1 MPPSESESSREREL
15 ARERERERHARHQHS
30 NSETFRASIPMWDSS
45 DPERAPPPL
54 PLNPSSPRITTGPS
68 TSAVVAAAAAA
79 LTERA
84 RESAGPSAYT
94 TNPMPTR
101 EVSPTKGLI
110 KGPHHKRMQSLQ
122 SSSGNVRDISNS
134 IDSKPRGDERTPERA
149 LEKYQARSTTPT
161 TFYRDVGR
169 ELGERSPEKSPS
181 RAGTPS
187 HYARDIGRDASTVRQ
202 PLRPAKSILG
212 ENTPPTSATMLA
224 IQNMPT
230 PSVPDPPKAE
240 TVHSS
245 ALVRTPQTFDALST
259 QILSLTSIATNLQR
273 EMAQLSRRSK
283 DNATDLISLKEA
295 TQARDED
302 IRLSLRELVRS
313 LSQGIY
319 SRGAEPSPRHVHDGS
334 NGERGS
340 FYLDSGPHTSPPGV
354 GVQTKSVLLPRIPSP
369 NTFAVS
375 LEREYASSPHHIE
388 GTASL
393 AMLEKIIREM
403 GTKEGQERLLR
414 SLSEL
419 VDKMNKD
426 GLETAKKL
434 EEIVSFLKK
443 GSRTQVTVHHSESAP
458 GTGGGNGNGPP
469 QLEFDSDASRSGPL
483 AKTSKD
489 VTTHGNPSGTSTANG
504 GDGRKPF
511 TSPRAADFVGED
523 ILKVLRRLKD
533 SVTENGGL
541 TAEVKALVRELR
553 GEVLGMGR
561 ELGRKLDEAGSAR
574 GQDSSNNVAAGKEEL
589 AKIVEEGLAELK
601 DHMDRVFREN
611 RRQSS
616 SSSISRSTVDSQ
628 EIFEAV
634 KSALSEMPLQ
644 RQADAPEANPG
655 LEKEEILEAVREAW
669 EAYKPE
675 IELQNFGLER
685 EEILQCLREGLE
697 QYKPQQETRDVGGI
711 SREEVLEAVREAL
724 EHFTPPA
731 RIETEAGI
739 TREEIL
745 ATVRECLETF
755 EFPTSTAVTVR
766 EPEITRDNL
775 LDAVK
780 EGLGAFEF
788 PVQPPASGRELDIT
802 RDDVL
807 DAVKEGLEGIPTP
820 SDKLSEQ
827 VLEKLQDIFEE
838 MKTELRTASH
848 ETKQDVAASGRNTEQ
863 ALDALKDGLEHL
875 RVSIESYADKAVDT
889 TGKDEILDAI
899 RERLDHVK
907 DDLGS
912 SIVRSG
918 DIISDKDEI
927 LYGMREGLSSLRSE
941 IQRMIENTGSSAG
954 TDEILDAINNGLDTL
969 RGDIERSVDKPVD
982 MTISYEILDTLKDG
996 IAGLKVDIDQLL
1008 ADRDRDG
1015 TIGRIEDKPIDMT
1028 VCYEILDTLKD
1039 GIAGIRADIDQL
1051 QADKDEG
1058 TKTDIGKAI
1067 DQPVDMTISYEILD
1081 TLKDGIAS
1089 LRADIDR
1096 LHADRDT
1103 ASVTDKSVDT
1113 TTTYEIL
1120 DVLKDG
1126 LADLRADIGRLQAE
1140 KGMNAKAE
1148 SEEALEDLKA
1158 GISGIKADLDALRAG
1173 SDRDAETRSGEA
1185 FDDLKAWISGIR
1197 ADVDRLCADKERDTR
1212 TDSDEVF
1219 EDLKIGI
1226 AGLKADIG
1234 RLHEDKDRSAGSESG
1249 QLIVADSLKR
1259 NDIENL
1265 ELLIA
1270 QLRVKV
1276 ESLEVS
1282 EPQATSVPDP
1292 PSPPENAL
1300 SRQDLS
1306 PLEDAL
1312 KDVQEA
1318 ITAIASREKQ
1328 QDEDQVKREDVNAIE
1343 TLLRNT
1349 KARIDEM
1356 ELPDPDTVV
1365 KRDDLDVVEDLV
1377 RDTKEAFEHFAA
1389 RMDAHGAKREDMTEM
1404 EALLKEVRAG
1414 LEEIREKVAFSTE
1427 GEDRVTKVDIET
1439 LGTLCAETNAKISE
1453 LALPDPE
1460 QLPSKTDLEALGDII
1475 HEYKAKVDTDTEA
1488 TTKAIE
1494 DRKAENEGLG
1504 VNLEE
1509 MRGFLADLRDELRTK
1524 LEEGGQSVED
1534 LGKTLEELEE
1544 AISSNTNSGNVEIR
1558 ELMEIVT
1565 REFERFHGDIED
1577 SKLGADEKA
1586 TELIQKMEETRHA
1599 LLAGLLEKLDERF
1612 DAIMAKYEDAQRTSE
1627 QKETDKD
1634 DVLSSTKAITEEL
1647 KSLTEALA
1655 TTVRDASEKIGDDS
1669 KTVFSRVDETYAR
1682 IDEIHTEAKEEHHQ
1696 TRQEIVK
1703 ATTAVED
1710 LGGTVMEYQP
1720 KILSTIK
1727 DVLLIVGQHYEQ
1739 AQQQAMGKKS
1749 RASSTSSN
1757 VPPPPPPAM
1766 IRDIA
1771 EKYDDTEVQTK
1782 LDRLLNH
1789 ATTSG
1794 KSFAQIELLDQIHQ
1808 QVMATAAEVSEF
1820 VAVQAKLITEDHEGK
1835 ERQAEE
1841 AAIALEKRLAQKEIV
1856 EAEVI
1861 GLKDESEMLREAV
1874 AALRA
1879 EKEELTTQKTRL
1891 AADVSGLETAV
1902 RLRREELAT
1911 MESRAEAL
1919 ERRILEGIIDHS
1931 RALLISH
1938 PSRDERNMSL
1948 KRVPNGA
1955 LPNRHSISQSGIGVA
1970 LKARSPASRLN
1981 PSGASNSG
1989 RRILSLNQ
1997 ITGNAPASASGL
2009 SGTALPEKG
2018 ITSLKRSQS
2027 VRTGHSAGV
2036 VGGYVRKSS
2045 WGGKGRFEGTLDKE
2059 NEVFREEDDDSTEG
2073 SMTEE
2078 IDRRTS
2084 YGTTTM
2090 GTELTLAENPGA
2102 ETGDEMD
2109 PDGGR
2114 MILYTGHGDDD
2125 DGDYED
2131 EAESRRISSST
2142 VNVTI
2147 SSVDG

>member
-1 MPPSESESSREREL
+1 MPSSENESSREREL

-30 NSETFRASIPMWDSS
+30 NSESFRASIPMWDSS

-54 PLNPSSPRITTGPS
+54 PLNPSSPRITTGPN

-84 RESAGPSAYT
+84 RENAGPSAYT
-94 TNPMPTR
+94 TNPMPAR

-110 KGPHHKRMQSLQ
+110 KGHHHKRMQSLQ

-134 IDSKPRGDERTPERA
+134 IDGGRPRGDERTPERA

-169 ELGERSPEKSPS
+169 EHGERSPEKSPS

-187 HYARDIGRDASTVRQ
+187 HYTRDIGRDTPTIRQ

-230 PSVPDPPKAE
+230 PSVSDPPKAE
-240 TVHSS
+240 PMHSS

-302 IRLSLRELVRS
+302 IRLSLRELVRN
-313 LSQGIY
+313 LSQGIFTRGTEPG
-319 SRGAEPSPRHVHDGS
+319 SRSVHDSS

-354 GVQTKSVLLPRIPSP
+354 GIPTKSVLLPRIPSP

-403 GTKEGQERLLR
+403 GTKEGQERLLC

-426 GLETAKKL
+426 GMETAKKL
-434 EEIVSFLKK
+434 EEIVDFLKR
-443 GSRTQVTVHHSESAP
+443 GSGTQVAAHHSESVP
-458 GTGGGNGNGPP
+458 STGSGNGNGQP

-489 VTTHGNPSGTSTANG
+489 VTTHGNPPGTNTANG

-574 GQDSSNNVAAGKEEL
+574 GQDSSDKAAAGKEEL
-589 AKIVEEGLAELK
+589 VRIVEEGLAELK

-616 SSSISRSTVDSQ
+616 SSSISRSTVDAQ

-634 KSALSEMPLQ
+634 KSALGEMPLQ
-644 RQADAPEANPG
+644 RQADAQEPNPG

-697 QYKPQQETRDVGGI
+697 QYKPHQETREVGGV
-711 SREEVLEAVREAL
+711 SREEVLEAVKEAL

-745 ATVRECLETF
+745 ETVRECLETF
-755 EFPTSTAVTVR
+755 EFPTPTAVTAR

-788 PVQPPASGRELDIT
+788 PVQAPGSSRELDIT

-807 DAVKEGLEGIPTP
+807 DAVKEGLDGIPTP
-820 SDKLSEQ
+820 SGRLSEQ
-827 VLEKLQDIFEE
+827 VLEKLQEVFEE
-838 MKTELRTASH
+838 MRTEFRAVSV
-848 ETKQDVAASGRNTEQ
+848 EAKQNVAASGRDTEQ
-863 ALDALKDGLEHL
+863 VLDALKDGLEHL
-875 RVSIESYADKAVDT
+875 RVDIESYVDKAVDVT
-889 TGKDEILDAI
+889 SKDEILDAL
-899 RERLDHVK
+899 RDRLDHVK

-918 DIISDKDEI
+918 DIVSDKDEI

-941 IQRMIENTGSSAG
+941 MQRMMEKPGSSTG

-969 RGDIERSVDKPVD
+969 RSDIERTVDKPVD

-996 IAGLKVDIDQLL
+996 VASLKTDIDQLL
-1008 ADRDRDG
+1008 GDRERDAG
-1015 TIGRIEDKPIDMT
+1015 TEIGRIADKPIDMT

-1039 GIAGIRADIDQL
+1039 GIAGVRADIDQL
-1051 QADKDEG
+1051 QADKDMN
-1058 TKTDIGKAI
+1058 TKTDVEKIV
-1067 DQPVDMTISYEILD
+1067 DQPVDMTLSYEILD
-1081 TLKDGIAS
+1081 TLKDGIAG

-1103 ASVTDKSVDT
+1103 VSDVDKSVDT
-1113 TTTYEIL
+1113 TISYEIL
-1120 DVLKDG
+1120 DTLKDG
-1126 LADLRADIGRLQAE
+1126 LANLRADIDRLQAE
-1140 KGMNAKAE
+1140 NGMNAKAE
-1148 SEEALEDLKA
+1148 SEDALEDLKT
-1158 GISGIKADLDALRAG
+1158 GIAGIKADLDVLRADN
-1173 SDRDAETRSGEA
+1173 DRDAETHSGEA
-1185 FDDLKAWISGIR
+1185 FDDLKVWISGIR
-1197 ADVDRLCADKERDTR
+1197 ADVDRLCADKERDAR
-1212 TDSDEVF
+1212 TDPDEAF
-1219 EDLKIGI
+1219 EDLKVGI
-1226 AGLKADIG
+1226 AGLKADID
-1234 RLHEDKDRSAGSESG
+1234 RLHEDKDRNPGSELG

-1265 ELLIA
+1265 EVLIA
-1270 QLRVKV
+1270 QLRIKV
-1276 ESLEVS
+1276 ESLDVP
-1282 EPQATSVPDP
+1282 EPQVASVPDP

-1306 PLEDAL
+1306 SLEEAL
-1312 KDVQEA
+1312 KA
-1318 ITAIASREKQ
+1318 IQDAVTIIASREKQ
-1328 QDEDQVKREDVNAIE
+1328 EDEDQVKREDVDAIE

-1349 KARIDEM
+1349 KAKIDDM
-1356 ELPDPDTVV
+1356 VLPDPDAIV
-1365 KRDDLDVVEDLV
+1365 KRDDLNIVENLV
-1377 RDTKEAFEHFAA
+1377 KETKEAFEHFAA
-1389 RMDAHGAKREDMTEM
+1389 QTNADGVKKEDMSEM

-1414 LEEIREKVAFSTE
+1414 LEEIRERAASSTE
-1427 GEDRVTKVDIET
+1427 GEDRVTKIDIET
-1439 LGTLCAETNAKISE
+1439 LGTLCAETNAKISD
-1453 LALPDPE
+1453 LVLPDPE
-1460 QLPSKTDLEALGDII
+1460 QLPSKVDLEALGDII
-1475 HEYKAKVDTDTEA
+1475 HVYKAKVDTDTEA
-1488 TTKAIE
+1488 TTRAIE

-1504 VNLEE
+1504 ATLEE
-1509 MRGFLADLRDELRTK
+1509 VKGFLADLREELKTK
-1524 LEEGGQSVED
+1524 LEEGGQSVEE
-1534 LGKTLEELEE
+1534 LGNFLEELEE
-1544 AISSNTNSGNVEIR
+1544 NINSNTNSRNVEIK
-1558 ELMEIVT
+1558 ELMEIIT
-1565 REFERFHGDIED
+1565 REFERCHGDIED
-1577 SKLGADEKA
+1577 GKLGADEKA
-1586 TELIQKMEETRHA
+1586 AELVQKMEETRHA
-1599 LLAGLLEKLDERF
+1599 LLADLLERLDERF
-1612 DAIMAKYEDAQRTSE
+1612 DVIVAKYEDAQKMSE

-1634 DVLSSTKAITEEL
+1634 NVLSSTKAITEEL
-1647 KSLTEALA
+1647 KSLIQALTA
-1655 TTVRDASEKIGDDS
+1655 TVHDTSEKIGDDS

-1682 IDEIHTEAKEEHHQ
+1682 IDEIHNEAKEEHHQ

-1703 ATTAVED
+1703 AMAAVGG
-1710 LGGTVMEYQP
+1710 LGETVMEYQP
-1720 KILSTIK
+1720 KILSTVK
-1727 DVLLIVGQHYEQ
+1727 DVLLVVGQHYEQ
-1739 AQQQAMGKKS
+1739 AQQQAMGRKS

-1757 VPPPPPPAM
+1757 APSPAM

-1789 ATTSG
+1789 ATTTG
-1794 KSFAQIELLDQIHQ
+1794 QSFAQIDLLDQIHQ

-1820 VAVQAKLITEDHEGK
+1820 VAVQARLITEDHESK

-1841 AAIALEKRLAQKEIV
+1841 AATALERRLAQKEIV
-1856 EAEVI
+1856 EAEVV

-1902 RLRREELAT
+1902 KLRREELAM
-1911 MESRAEAL
+1911 MESRAETL
-1919 ERRILEGIIDHS
+1919 ERRILEGVIDHS

-1948 KRVPNGA
+1948 KRVPNHA

-1970 LKARSPASRLN
+1970 LKARSPATRLN
-1981 PSGASNSG
+1981 PSGASNPG

-1997 ITGNAPASASGL
+1997 ITGNAPAGTSGL
-2009 SGTALPEKG
+2009 TGTSSPEKG
-2018 ITSLKRSQS
+2018 IASLKRSQS
-2027 VRTGHSAGV
+2027 VRTGPSAGA
-2036 VGGYVRKSS
+2036 VGGYMRKNS
-2045 WGGKGRFEGTLDKE
+2045 WGGKGRFDGALDKE
-2059 NEVFREEDDDSTEG
+2059 NEVFREEDDDGTEG
-2073 SMTEE
+2073 GMTEE

-2090 GTELTLAENPGA
+2090 GTELTLAENPEA
-2102 ETGDEMD
+2102 ETGDEAD
-2109 PDGGR
+2109 LDGGE
-2114 MILYTGHGDDD
+2114 MVLYTGHDDD
-2125 DGDYED
+2125 DGDYGDD
-2131 EAESRRISSST
+2131 EESRRISSST
-2142 VNVTI
+2142 VNVVI